1 MVGSDWAKV
10 VVVRAR
16 IKRSVRMGDCRRL
29 FYGGRTRLGDE
40 RSTPLKKA
48 IRVVP
53 AAPSLRPLDDARG
66 RVEPTHRMTPR

>member
-16 IKRSVRMGDCRRL
+16 GKRSVRMGDCRRL

-40 RSTPLKKA
+40 LVGATKEGNS
-48 IRVVP
+48 VVP